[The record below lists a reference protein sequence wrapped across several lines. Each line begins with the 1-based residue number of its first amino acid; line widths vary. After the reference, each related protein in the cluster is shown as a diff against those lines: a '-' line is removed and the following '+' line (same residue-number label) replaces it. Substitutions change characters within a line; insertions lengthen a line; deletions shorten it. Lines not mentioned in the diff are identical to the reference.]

1 MEQTSFFMLN
11 DDKPADHEGIRA
23 ANAAIFFVIGR
34 DFHIINVI
42 FDAEVS
48 KNAENDGVSME
59 ITSVYLKIDGKL
71 RENACIFRRN
81 DLNCR

>member
-1 MEQTSFFMLN
+1 MLN

-42 FDAEVS
+42 FDAEVCR
-48 KNAENDGVSME
+48 NAKNDG
-59 ITSVYLKIDGKL
+59 ISV
-71 RENACIFRRN
+71 
-81 DLNCR
+81 